1 MKAVYR
7 RLLADVSCWS
17 LQAAVES
24 FNDAPNICS
33 IARISHFCWS
43 KFERASE
50 GVSARSIRRIQWRA
64 DGFRPQWRTDGFSG
78 RADGF
83 RAHADGFRA
92 RTDGERAL
100 TASAEALMDSEHAAH
115 TGATQVELPP
125 D

>member
-1 MKAVYR
+1 MGIRLGLLFIMQTDRLTCFIWR
-7 RLLADVSCWS
+7 RALTIRPSEA
-17 LQAAVES
+17 
-24 FNDAPNICS
+24 
-33 IARISHFCWS
+33 
-43 KFERASE
+43 ERVCASE

-64 DGFRPQWRTDGFSG
+64 DGFSG
-78 RADGF
+78 RANGF